1 MRYDGRDE
9 GTLSC
14 CGDCFVYVSFYCFFK
29 EATGSLRCKVKH
41 PRFVVVFGGFQIEN
55 GIFLAPESPW
65 KRSDSI
71 IDHQGNKSQMQVV
84 HFFFGG
90 GILGRNFSLKK
101 KLRRQVSVG
110 KICSFLSMPVIFS
123 EEIHL

>member
-1 MRYDGRDE
+1 M
-9 GTLSC
+9 
-14 CGDCFVYVSFYCFFK
+14 SFYCFYLK

-84 HFFFGG
+84 PFFFFFGG
-90 GILGRNFSLKK
+90 GGEFWEEFQPEKK
-101 KLRRQVSVG
+101 MRRQVSVG
-110 KICSFLSMPVIFS
+110 KICSFPSMPVIFN
-123 EEIHL
+123 EKIHP